1 MGGSSSGVSK
11 ADLDSLKSQMTK
23 VKSDVTKLQTD
34 STDPSARIAKTIDYK
49 SLADKIME
57 IDSYKEG
64 LASKIADNPGK
75 LGDELGEK
83 LGASNT
89 IKTSLGIALE
99 GNTKFAE
106 TLAGVLTDTSK
117 TYHKNIKGP
126 KGEAGSL
133 SGSKDVLKQNLYDT
147 GYTMWCADGDLCA
160 LPTGKKG
167 LNWGYGGSKIT
178 DDGQLRIQSDDQ
190 LWLQVP
196 GEEVAVRNDWGG
208 ISVRNPDDGRHR
220 QGEWTHFGHKHG
232 HARNYIRGHTQIDGE
247 IMAPEGINF
256 MRGGSR
262 INDRDGQLHLDT
274 DDWVVMPGARLRL
287 GAWEIDASDG
297 NIRFRKDGDGQ
308 MFVIHNKGWHNGST
322 WVHGNYHSSQWNKWL

>member
-117 TYHKNIKGP
+117 TYYKNIRGA

-133 SGSKDVLKQNLYDT
+133 SGSKDVLKANLHDP
-147 GYTMWCADGDLCA
+147 GYTMWCADGEMCN
-160 LPTGKKG
+160 LPPNKKG
-167 LNWGYGGSKIT
+167 IKVDKIQIGNWFLEPHGGPNGNLHFHRG
-178 DDGQLRIQSDDQ
+178 D
-190 LWLQVP
+190 V
-196 GEEVAVRNDWGG
+196 NDWFLSVETNKDTAFRGNIHPNGG
-208 ISVRNPDDGRHR
+208 HVNGRHIVNDMNNLYNFADNIGVR
-220 QGEWTHFGHKHG
+220 RDRHYSLVARGGRLQAHDGCHNHDGCKGHFIPTWHKDAGKGEWEKISFDQ
-232 HARNYIRGHTQIDGE
+232 Y
-247 IMAPEGINF
+247 
-256 MRGGSR
+256 
-262 INDRDGQLHLDT
+262 
-274 DDWVVMPGARLRL
+274 
-287 GAWEIDASDG
+287 
-297 NIRFRKDGDGQ
+297 
-308 MFVIHNKGWHNGST
+308 
-322 WVHGNYHSSQWNKWL
+322 